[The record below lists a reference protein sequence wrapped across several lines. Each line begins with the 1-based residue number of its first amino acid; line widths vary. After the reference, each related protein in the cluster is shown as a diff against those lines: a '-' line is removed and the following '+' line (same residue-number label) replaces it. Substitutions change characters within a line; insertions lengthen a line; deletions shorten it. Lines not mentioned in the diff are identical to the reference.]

1 MYSAK
6 RPRKTKFWPF
16 HVKRNGVTIVSPKRK
31 NPNIMNLENYTKMR
45 ALEWADKDSNS
56 VLLDHLL
63 AGKEGDGIR
72 ENMLT
77 KRLQFD
83 TTPELYA
90 EVENVCTMLECSKRQ
105 FLEMAVCDA
114 INKTNALFGATY
126 EQAVGHP
133 FGELVS
139 DKE

>member
-1 MYSAK
+1 
-6 RPRKTKFWPF
+6 
-16 HVKRNGVTIVSPKRK
+16 
-31 NPNIMNLENYTKMR
+31 MNLENYTKMR
-45 ALEWADKDSNS
+45 ALEWADKASNS

-63 AGKEGDGIR
+63 AGKQGDGIR
-72 ENMLT
+72 ETILT

-90 EVENVCTMLECSKRQ
+90 EVENVCAMLECSKRQ

-114 INKTNALFGATY
+114 INKTKDLFGATY
-126 EQAVGHP
+126 EQAAGQP
-133 FGELVS
+133 FGELVI